1 MDGSSRIVSRDMKL
15 QRTVA
20 NVLEM
25 YVKRI
30 FLLLFNNYFIA
41 KSSFFG
47 NIILKRKYRRR

>member
-20 NVLEM
+20 NILEI